1 MATIILPD
9 DSYRDFQ
16 HTLAALNQSG
26 TTARAAVGSL
36 TPLLRTAKQIG
47 DFALTPRREAE
58 LLVERDLLRVRL
70 ESAELLL
77 KQEQYKKEQ
86 TEGQLAKAKSYEG
99 AYYALKRACFL
110 FLQLP
115 NTRPEERFDWR
126 QFEADG
132 WSKN

>member
-1 MATIILPD
+1 MATIVLPD

-16 HTLAALNQSG
+16 HTLAALHQSG
-26 TTARAAVGSL
+26 IAAKAAVGNL
-36 TPLLRTAKQIG
+36 TPLLQVAKQAG
-47 DFALTPRREAE
+47 DFTLTPRREAE
-58 LLVERDLLRVRL
+58 LLVERDLLRVQRQ
-70 ESAELLL
+70 SAELLL
-77 KQEQYKKEQ
+77 KQEQHRREQ
-86 TEGQLAKAKSYEG
+86 TEEQLAKAKNYEG

-132 WSKN
+132 WSRN